1 MILSELQNKNRYIN
15 LHPLFGK
22 AFAFLEKENLSQ
34 LPEGKLE
41 IDGDDLFAIISKPGT
56 SAEEIP
62 KLEAHK
68 KYIDIHYIIA
78 GTELF
83 GWKDLNDCKGVEGEF
98 DFEKDYVL
106 YNDQDFTNLLLNR
119 NAFVVVYPEDAHS
132 PGIKTE
138 QLHKVVLKIK
148 L

>member
-1 MILSELQNKNRYIN
+1 MILSELQNKNRYIS
-15 LHPLFGK
+15 LHPLFEK
-22 AFAFLEKENLSQ
+22 AFTFLKKENLNQ

-56 SAEEIP
+56 SAEAIP

-68 KYIDIHYIIA
+68 KYIDIHYIID

-83 GWKDLNDCKGVEGEF
+83 GWKNLNDCKQVEGEF

-106 YNDQDFTNLLLNR
+106 YNDQDFTNLLLKKN
-119 NAFVVVYPEDAHS
+119 NFLVVYPEDAHS

>member
-1 MILSELQNKNRYIN
+1 MILSEFQNKDRYIN
-15 LHPLFGK
+15 LHPLFEKG
-22 AFAFLEKENLSQ
+22 FVFLEKENLSQ
-34 LPEGKLE
+34 LPVGKLE
-41 IDGDDLFAIISKPGT
+41 IDGEDLFAIISKPGT

-83 GWKDLNDCKGVEGEF
+83 GWKNLNDCKHVDGEF
-98 DFEKDYVL
+98 DFEKDFVL
-106 YNDQDFTNLLLNR
+106 YNDQDFTSFLLNKY
-119 NAFVVVYPEDAHS
+119 NFVVVYPEDAHS

-138 QLHKVVLKIK
+138 HLHKVVLKIK

>member
-41 IDGDDLFAIISKPGT
+41 IDGDDLFAIISKAGT

-83 GWKDLNDCKGVEGEF
+83 GWKNLSNCKGVEGEF

-106 YNDQDFTNLLLNR
+106 YNDQDFTNLLLNK

>member
-15 LHPLFGK
+15 LHPLFGN
-22 AFAFLEKENLSQ
+22 AFTFLEKENLSQ
-34 LPEGKLE
+34 VPEGKLE

-56 SAEEIP
+56 STEEIP

-68 KYIDIHYIIA
+68 KYIDIHFIIA

-83 GWKDLNDCKGVEGEF
+83 GWKNLNDSKQVEGKF

-106 YNDQDFTNLLLNR
+106 YNDQDFTSLLLKKN
-119 NAFVVVYPEDAHS
+119 NFVVVYPEDAHS

>member
-1 MILSELQNKNRYIN
+1 MILSELQSKNRYIN

-68 KYIDIHYIIA
+68 KYIDIHFIIA

-83 GWKDLNDCKGVEGEF
+83 GWKNLSDCKGVEGEF

-106 YNDQDFTNLLLNR
+106 YNDQDFTNLLLNK

>member
-22 AFAFLEKENLSQ
+22 AFSFLEKENLSQ
-34 LPEGKLE
+34 LPEGKLD
-41 IDGDDLFAIISKPGT
+41 IDGDYLFAIISKPGT

-68 KYIDIHYIIA
+68 KYIDIHFIIA

-83 GWKDLNDCKGVEGEF
+83 GWKNLSNCKGVEGEF

-106 YNDQDFTNLLLNR
+106 YNDQDFTNLLLNK

>member
-41 IDGDDLFAIISKPGT
+41 IDGDDLFAIISKPCT

-62 KLEAHK
+62 KLEVHK
-68 KYIDIHYIIA
+68 KYIDIHFIIA

-83 GWKDLNDCKGVEGEF
+83 GWKNLSDCKGVEGEF
-98 DFEKDYVL
+98 DFEKDYVH
-106 YNDQDFTNLLLNR
+106 YNDQDFTNLLLNK
-119 NAFVVVYPEDAHS
+119 NAFLVVYPEDAHS

>member
-15 LHPLFGK
+15 LHHLFGK

-34 LPEGKLE
+34 LPAGKLE

-56 SAEEIP
+56 SDEEIP

-68 KYIDIHYIIA
+68 KYMDIHYIIS

-83 GWKDLNDCKGVEGEF
+83 GWKSLSDCTGIEREF

-106 YNDQDFTNLLLNR
+106 YNDQDFTNLLLSKNT
-119 NAFVVVYPEDAHS
+119 FVVVYPEDAHS

>member
-1 MILSELQNKNRYIN
+1 MILSDLQNKYRYIN

-22 AFAFLEKENLSQ
+22 AFTFLEKENLNQ
-34 LPEGKLE
+34 LPEGRLE

-83 GWKDLNDCKGVEGEF
+83 GWKNLKDCKHMVGEF
-98 DFEKDYVL
+98 DFEKDFVL
-106 YNDQDFTNLLLNR
+106 YNDQDFTSFLLNK
-119 NAFVVVYPEDAHS
+119 NNFVVVYPEDAHS
-132 PGIKTE
+132 PGIRSE
-138 QLHKVVLKIK
+138 HLHKVVLKII

>member
-1 MILSELQNKNRYIN
+1 MILSELQNKDRYIN

-22 AFAFLEKENLSQ
+22 GFTFLEKENLNQ
-34 LPEGKLE
+34 LPEGRLE
-41 IDGDDLFAIISKPGT
+41 SDGDDLFAIISKPGS
-56 SAEEIP
+56 SAEEFP
-62 KLEAHK
+62 KLESHK
-68 KYIDIHYIIA
+68 KYIDFHYIIA

-83 GWKDLNDCKGVEGEF
+83 GWKNLNYCKHMEGEF
-98 DFEKDYVL
+98 DFEKDFVL
-106 YNDQDFTNLLLNR
+106 YNDQNFTSFLLNK
-119 NAFVVVYPEDAHS
+119 NNFVVVYPEDAHS

>member
-34 LPEGKLE
+34 LSEGKLE

-83 GWKDLNDCKGVEGEF
+83 GWKNLNDCKGVEGEF

-106 YNDQDFTNLLLNR
+106 YNDQDFTNLLLNK
-119 NAFVVVYPEDAHS
+119 NAFVVIYPEDAHS

>member
-1 MILSELQNKNRYIN
+1 MILSELQNNNRYIN

-34 LPEGKLE
+34 LPAGKLE
-41 IDGDDLFAIISKPGT
+41 IDGDDLFAIISKLGT

-68 KYIDIHYIIA
+68 KYIDIHFIIA

-83 GWKDLNDCKGVEGEF
+83 GWKSLNDCKHVEGEF

-106 YNDQDFTNLLLNR
+106 YNDQDFTNLLLIKN
-119 NAFVVVYPEDAHS
+119 NFVVVYPEDAHS
-132 PGIKTE
+132 PGIRSE
-138 QLHKVVLKIK
+138 HLHKVVLKIK

>member
-1 MILSELQNKNRYIN
+1 MILSEFQNKDRYIN
-15 LHPLFGK
+15 LHPLFEKG
-22 AFAFLEKENLSQ
+22 FTFLEKENLSQ

-56 SAEEIP
+56 SAEKML

-83 GWKDLNDCKGVEGEF
+83 GWKNLKDCKHMEGEF
-98 DFEKDYVL
+98 DFEKDFVL
-106 YNDQDFTNLLLNR
+106 YNDQDFTSFLLNKY
-119 NAFVVVYPEDAHS
+119 NFVVVYPEDAHS

-138 QLHKVVLKIK
+138 HLHKVVLKIK

>member
-1 MILSELQNKNRYIN
+1 MILSELQYKNRYIN

-22 AFAFLEKENLSQ
+22 AFTFLETDNLSQ
-34 LPEGKLE
+34 LPEGKFE

-56 SAEEIP
+56 STEEIP

-83 GWKDLNDCKGVEGEF
+83 GWKNLNDSNHIEGEF
-98 DFEKDYVL
+98 DFEKDYVH
-106 YNDQDFTNLLLNR
+106 YNDQDFTNLLLNK
-119 NAFVVVYPEDAHS
+119 NAFLVVYPEDAHS

>member
-1 MILSELQNKNRYIN
+1 MILSELKNKNRYLN
-15 LHPLFGK
+15 LHPLFEK
-22 AFAFLEKENLSQ
+22 AFSFLEKENLSQ
-34 LPEGKLE
+34 LPEGKLA
-41 IDGDDLFAIISKPGT
+41 IDGDDLFAIISKLGT

-83 GWKDLNDCKGVEGEF
+83 GWKNLSDCKHVEGEF

-106 YNDQDFTNLLLNR
+106 YNDQDFTNLLLIKN
-119 NAFVVVYPEDAHS
+119 NFVVVYPEDAHS
-132 PGIKTE
+132 PVIRSE
-138 QLHKVVLKIK
+138 HLHKVVLKIK

>member
-1 MILSELQNKNRYIN
+1 MILSEFQNKDRYIN
-15 LHPLFGK
+15 LHPLFEKG
-22 AFAFLEKENLSQ
+22 FTFLEKENLSQ

-98 DFEKDYVL
+98 DFVKDYVL
-106 YNDQDFTNLLLNR
+106 YNDQDFTSFLLNKY
-119 NAFVVVYPEDAHS
+119 NFVQNVHS
-132 PGIKTE
+132 K
-138 QLHKVVLKIK
+138 
-148 L
+148 

>member
-1 MILSELQNKNRYIN
+1 MIIDN
-15 LHPLFGK
+15 LENNEKYKIIHPLFEK
-22 AFAFLEKENLSQ
+22 AFTFLKKENLNQ

-41 IDGDDLFAIISKPGT
+41 IVGDDLFAIISKPGT
-56 SAEEIP
+56 SAEAIP

-68 KYIDIHYIIA
+68 KYIDIHYIID

-83 GWKDLNDCKGVEGEF
+83 GWKNLDDCKQVEGEF

-106 YNDQDFTNLLLNR
+106 YNDQDFTNLLLKKN
-119 NAFVVVYPEDAHS
+119 NFLVVYPEDAHS

>member
-34 LPEGKLE
+34 VPEGKLE

>member
-1 MILSELQNKNRYIN
+1 MILSEFQNKDRYIN
-15 LHPLFGK
+15 LHPLFEKG
-22 AFAFLEKENLSQ
+22 FTFLEKENLSQ

-56 SAEEIP
+56 SAEKIL

-83 GWKDLNDCKGVEGEF
+83 GWKNLKDCKHMEGEF
-98 DFEKDYVL
+98 DFEKDFVL
-106 YNDQDFTNLLLNR
+106 YNDQDFTSFLLNKY
-119 NAFVVVYPEDAHS
+119 NFVVVYPEDAHS

-138 QLHKVVLKIK
+138 HLHKVVLKIK

>member
-1 MILSELQNKNRYIN
+1 MNLSELQNKNRYIN

>member
-1 MILSELQNKNRYIN
+1 MILSDLQNKYRYIN

-22 AFAFLEKENLSQ
+22 AFTFLEKENLNQ
-34 LPEGKLE
+34 LPEGRLE

-62 KLEAHK
+62 KLEAH
-68 KYIDIHYIIA
+68 YIIA

-83 GWKDLNDCKGVEGEF
+83 GWKNLNDCKHVEGEF
-98 DFEKDYVL
+98 DFEKDFVL
-106 YNDQDFTNLLLNR
+106 YNDQDFTSFLLNKY
-119 NAFVVVYPEDAHS
+119 NFVVVYPEDAHS

-138 QLHKVVLKIK
+138 HLHKVVLKIK

>member
-1 MILSELQNKNRYIN
+1 MIINNLKNKEKYKII
-15 LHPLFGK
+15 HPLFGK
-22 AFAFLEKENLSQ
+22 AFTFLEKENLNQ

-41 IDGDDLFAIISKPGT
+41 IDGDDLFAIISKPGS

-83 GWKDLNDCKGVEGEF
+83 GWKNLEDCKHVEGEF

-106 YNDQDFTNLLLNR
+106 YNDQDFTNLLLKKND
-119 NAFVVVYPEDAHS
+119 FVVVYPEDAHS